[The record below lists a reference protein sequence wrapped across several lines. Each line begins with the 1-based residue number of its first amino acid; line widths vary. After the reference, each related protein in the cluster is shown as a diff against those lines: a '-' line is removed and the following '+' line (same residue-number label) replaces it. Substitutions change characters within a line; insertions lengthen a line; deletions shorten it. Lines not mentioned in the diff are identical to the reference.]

1 MTNVYAYYSSVP
13 KANINWMMFPYIAY
27 GKLTVLQGNPG
38 EGKSTVAIQLC
49 AKLTKAG
56 ELPNGEKI
64 EAPVNVVY
72 QCAEDGLA
80 DTIKPR
86 LEAAGADCTKVIF
99 ICEDEKT
106 LTMDDTRIERVIAET
121 NCRFFV
127 LDPFQ
132 AYVSRASD
140 MYHPAKMRK
149 LLRGLAR
156 IAERHNCAILLICHM
171 TKAKGKNLHR
181 ILGSVD
187 IGAIARSVLLI
198 ERDDGDPEIHYITQ
212 IKNNLAIM
220 GDPLVFR
227 LGKSGFQWLDSDY
240 IAHPVSGGLKEKYS
254 KCHEAAEMI
263 LTLLQDG
270 PMESTKI
277 LQLLKEKG
285 ISERTAKIAKNDV
298 EAKSFRKG
306 SVWFWSLKNDE
317 G

>member
-156 IAERHNCAILLICHM
+156 IAERHNCAILLI
-171 TKAKGKNLHR
+171 
-181 ILGSVD
+181 
-187 IGAIARSVLLI
+187 ARSVLLI